1 MATTLRAL
9 HPASARSGRIH
20 EAVGARV
27 TRPCGGAPLVY
38 RGPVAPLDATG
49 DAARGRPDRFGLP
62 HQAEADR
69 RTPTRWGMGGAGAGP
84 PLVTAAR
91 RACTER
97 SASPRQPGH
106 DPHESRKSL
115 FF

>member
-1 MATTLRAL
+1 MATTLRAP
-9 HPASARSGRIH
+9 HRASARSGRIH

-38 RGPVAPLDATG
+38 AA
-49 DAARGRPDRFGLP
+49 AARGRPDRFGLS

-69 RTPTRWGMGGAGAGP
+69 RTPTMWGMGGAGAGP
-84 PLVTAAR
+84 PVVTAAR
-91 RACTER
+91 RASTER
-97 SASPRQPGH
+97 RASPRPPGH
-106 DPHESRKSL
+106 DPHESRKCL